1 MSVVRVPAPASLH
14 RTAELFRAGSKRP
27 VPPRDAATVVLLRD
41 AERGPELY
49 LLSRHTQMAFAPGM
63 AVFPGGGV
71 DERDRTSAVDAGSWV
86 GPSPDQW
93 AARLGCD
100 SATARA
106 LVVTAVR
113 ETFEETGVLLAG
125 PDGHTTVPDTTTQ
138 QWEADRAALSAK
150 EVSLADVLLRRGL
163 RLRTDLLTPWAH
175 WITPDYQPLRYDT
188 RFFVALLPAQQH
200 TRDVSTESD
209 AVLWARPADALAAVE
224 AGQLSMLPPTLRT
237 CAELAEV
244 AVAAD
249 ALQLGRHRVITPLTS
264 WLVVDDDGVW
274 LESNR

>member
-1 MSVVRVPAPASLH
+1 MSVVRVPAPQSLH
-14 RTAELFRAGSKRP
+14 RSAALFRSGTQRP

-41 AERGPELY
+41 AEHGPELY
-49 LLSRHTQMAFAPGM
+49 LLNRHTQMAFAPGM

-71 DERDRTSAVDAGSWV
+71 DERDRTSVIGTDSWI
-86 GPSPDQW
+86 GPSPEQW

-125 PDGHTTVPDTTTQ
+125 PDAHTIVADTSTSA
-138 QWEADRAALSAK
+138 WESDRAALSAK
-150 EVSLADVLLRRGL
+150 EVSLADVLLRRRL
-163 RLRTDLLTPWAH
+163 CLRTDLMTPWAH

-224 AGQLSMLPPTLRT
+224 AGRLAMLPPTLRT
-237 CAELAEV
+237 CAELSEV
-244 AVAAD
+244 QVAAD
-249 ALQLGRHRVITPLTS
+249 ALLLGRSRVLTPLTS
-264 WLVVDDDGVW
+264 WLVVDEDGVW

>member
-1 MSVVRVPAPASLH
+1 
-14 RTAELFRAGSKRP
+14 

-41 AERGPELY
+41 AEHGPELY
-49 LLSRHTQMAFAPGM
+49 LLNRHTQMAFAPGM

-71 DERDRTSAVDAGSWV
+71 DERDRTSVIGTGSWI
-86 GPSPDQW
+86 GPSPEQW

-125 PDGHTTVPDTTTQ
+125 PDAHTIVADTSTSA
-138 QWEADRAALSAK
+138 WESDRAALSAK
-150 EVSLADVLLRRGL
+150 EVSLADVLLRRRL
-163 RLRTDLLTPWAH
+163 CLRTDLMTPWAH

-224 AGQLSMLPPTLRT
+224 AGRLAMLAPTLRT
-237 CAELAEV
+237 CAELSEV
-244 AVAAD
+244 QVAAD
-249 ALQLGRHRVITPLTS
+249 ALRLGRSRVLTPLTS
-264 WLVVDDDGVW
+264 WLVVDEDGVW